1 MVDPHYLKLFNWSYI
16 FSAKIKLLLSP
27 MKFQIKIKK
36 TSYRYKFF
44 IKMQM
49 TVIYLLIAFLNLY
62 NDRWAYKFV

>member
-1 MVDPHYLKLFNWSYI
+1 
-16 FSAKIKLLLSP
+16 